1 MDPQEERYFKKQIDK
16 VKALNDIE
24 IARQEENSPGK
35 QIPYYL
41 EGRRSS
47 KQIDPVYLN
56 GRLIQ
61 NQWGQ
66 KRVYAD
72 WKIADTQSSLF
83 HCSQNIQSFNQ
94 WDLQQ

>member
-1 MDPQEERYFKKQIDK
+1 MGRFRGMDAREERHFKKQINK
-16 VKALNDIE
+16 AKALNDIE
-24 IARQEENSPGK
+24 IARREENSPSK

-41 EGRRSS
+41 QSKRSS

-56 GRLIQ
+56 GRSIQ

-72 WKIADTQSSLF
+72 WKIADTQSWF
-83 HCSQNIQSFNQ
+83 GV
-94 WDLQQ
+94 